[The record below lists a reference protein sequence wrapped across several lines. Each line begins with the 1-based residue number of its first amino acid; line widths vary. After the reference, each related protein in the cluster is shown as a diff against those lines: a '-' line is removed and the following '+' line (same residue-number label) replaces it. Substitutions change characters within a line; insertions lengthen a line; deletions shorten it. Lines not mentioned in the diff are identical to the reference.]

1 MTNRDIFAIIW
12 GMSNGNTVSTP
23 EGLSLPPRIEVDPR
37 IYTDEL
43 TGLKNRAWLADHL
56 PQIIQEGSGRIGLLM
71 LDLDDFKQLNDTQG
85 HEAGDIYLKRAGQVL
100 DEKTRHDQEGRN
112 GDSIRLS
119 GDEFV
124 VVLHDIDNEE
134 GLRVV
139 LERVQLA
146 LDKNGVGASIGAIVH
161 RGERATEFLK
171 RADDALYAAK
181 YERKVATK
189 TPEQWEAVEQIGDLV
204 LKHEIDPRNLPILLE
219 ELEKRKQDS

>member
-1 MTNRDIFAIIW
+1 ML
-12 GMSNGNTVSTP
+12 NGNTVSTP
-23 EGLSLPPRIEVDPR
+23 EGLNLPSRIEVDPR

-56 PQIIQEGSGRIGLLM
+56 PRVIQESSGRIGLLM

-134 GLRVV
+134 GLQVV

-146 LDKNGVGASIGAIVH
+146 LNESGVGASIGGVVH
-161 RGERATEFLK
+161 HGEKATEFLK
-171 RADDALYAAK
+171 RADSAMYAVK
-181 YERKVATK
+181 REIKVVDK
-189 TPEQWEAVEQIGDLV
+189 TPEQWEAVEQISDLV

-219 ELEKRKQDS
+219 ELKKRKQDS